1 MLVRPRGPNAA
12 EDRKIP
18 VTKESK
24 HVSDLIRRLDADT
37 SLQGTA
43 AICAAVKKSLIEVIA
58 DGGFQLP
65 EAYLQTSGNGYARR
79 LLHCTDRYAVV
90 VMVWDADQG
99 TPIHDHDGKWC
110 VECVYQ
116 GTIQVISYDLIGS
129 PDDELVSFRKE
140 QEVAAGRGEA
150 GSLIPPFDYHVIE
163 NTHPERA
170 VTIHVYG
177 GEMYGCDVFQPVDGE
192 RYRHERK
199 PLTYTK

>member
-1 MLVRPRGPNAA
+1 MTTTCRGVPKAIGAQNRTGV
-12 EDRKIP
+12 DNRSG
-18 VTKESK
+18 SK
-24 HVSDLIRRLDADT
+24 NCIFVKNGIGKDGYIFTD
-37 SLQGTA
+37 TA
-43 AICAAVKKSLIEVIA
+43 ASHYGNTCV
-58 DGGFQLP
+58 DGG
-65 EAYLQTSGNGYARR
+65 S
-79 LLHCTDRYAVV
+79 CTDRYVVV

-99 TPIHDHDGKWC
+99 TPIHGHDGKWC

-116 GTIQVISYDLIGS
+116 GTIQVISYDLVGS

-177 GEMYGCDVFQPVDGE
+177 GEMYGCDVFQSVDGE
-192 RYRHERK
+192 RYRRERK